1 VTTLLIDAGNSR
13 LKWAVLE
20 GGHLGRSTAAPWNA
34 RNLAGIARRVFRR
47 SARLDAVL
55 VCAVAG
61 SKVKSA
67 LRAAARAAGA
77 PSPRFV
83 ASSHAEAG
91 VTNAYR
97 VPQRLGVDRWVALIG
112 AHERFPH
119 DAVCIISIGTAVTID
134 LIDSHGVHR
143 GGAIV
148 PGPRLMIES
157 LLKHTALI
165 RRRAAAGV
173 AGPVRQLFAHDTR
186 AALEAG
192 SLHACV
198 ALVHHAMREAQELL
212 QQQPQLLLT
221 GGGAAAVHR
230 MLLKSDG
237 SGPTAVMAED
247 LVLSGL
253 TVLAGPE
260 PR

>member
-1 VTTLLIDAGNSR
+1 MTTLLIDAGNTR
-13 LKWAVLE
+13 LKWALLE
-20 GGHLGRSTAAPWNA
+20 GGRRARSSAAQWNA
-34 RNLAGIARRVFRR
+34 RNLARLARRIFRR
-47 SARLDAVL
+47 GAQLDAVL

-67 LRAAARAAGA
+67 LRTAARAAGA
-77 PSPRFV
+77 PAPHFV
-83 ASSHAEAG
+83 ASSLTVAG

-112 AHERFPH
+112 AHERLPN
-119 DAVCIISIGTAVTID
+119 DAVCLISIGTAVTVD
-134 LIDSHGVHR
+134 LLDSHGLHR

-148 PGPRLMIES
+148 PGPQLMIES
-157 LLKHTALI
+157 LLKRTALI

-212 QQQPQLLLT
+212 KQHPRLILT
-221 GGGAAAVHR
+221 GGGAAAVQR
-230 MLLKSDG
+230 MLLKPDG
-237 SGPTAVMAED
+237 SGPNAVLADD

-253 TVLAGPE
+253 AVLAGPV